1 MNNDGL
7 AKGGKKSEA
16 AIAPGRPVQR
26 KLTFLKGV
34 QSAPS
39 DLSARIINEADI

>member
-1 MNNDGL
+1 MKNDGL
-7 AKGGKKSEA
+7 AREGKSRST
-16 AIAPGRPVQR
+16 IAPERPVQR

-34 QSAPS
+34 QTAPS